1 MTHMDTSSPALTKRV
16 VYDDAVVRG
25 FVWASVAWGAI
36 GLLVGLIIALQLSFP
51 QLNFETPFDFFIPS
65 RDLDKELCKRH

>member
-51 QLNFETPFDFFIPS
+51 QLNF
-65 RDLDKELCKRH
+65 